1 MLLYSQSLTQG
12 DSTQELCKCNPG
24 FFAVPTDGS
33 TICTA
38 CESGTYKENISD
50 TLCVACPARQREKT
64 SNGVPGVWF
73 RQAYPNGHSAWFPQ
87 RDPSGNFF
95 GGQDG
100 DASRLECWPPRLFC
114 STPSRSLGPRPRY
127 PTLYMYLYMCVYIY
141 MHMCV
146 YGYFTCTYT

>member
-50 TLCVACPARQREKT
+50 TLCVACPQDHYYPE
-64 SNGVPGVWF
+64 
-73 RQAYPNGHSAWFPQ
+73 QANETQPCPH
-87 RDPSGNFF
+87 
-95 GGQDG
+95 
-100 DASRLECWPPRLFC
+100 L
-114 STPSRSLGPRPRY
+114 T
-127 PTLYMYLYMCVYIY
+127 
-141 MHMCV
+141 
-146 YGYFTCTYT
+146 